1 MNILEF
7 QVEKPFHFNW
17 SGKFVA
23 PDENWVHITRA
34 LMDFELIVMT
44 EGELYIAADEKE
56 YIVRKGEYL
65 LINPPCN
72 QYGYKP
78 SKCAF
83 YWTHFAY
90 NNWHNNPI
98 IHKEST
104 AQNTKKTFS
113 ADQTASSD
121 LATGAESAENKILL
135 PIQGK
140 VPRTDRLVVLFKQLQ
155 DCDRKYHNRSLN
167 NYALTT
173 ILCELYSQLSSTTN
187 HPAMK
192 EEQLQLYTDIVDY
205 ISWRIHENI
214 KVSEIADYFEYNEK
228 YLTTFFKKA
237 SGTSLKAYILSR
249 KMELAKALLTDSN
262 QPIAQIGYD
271 LGFSDNHN
279 FSSAFKKITGQSPS
293 EYRGTYAERMLF
305 HQ

>member
-1 MNILEF
+1 METLEF

-17 SGKFVA
+17 SGKFIA
-23 PDENWVHITRA
+23 PDENWIHITRT
-34 LMDFELIVMT
+34 LVDFELIVMT
-44 EGELYIAADEKE
+44 EGTLYIAADEKE
-56 YIVRKGEYL
+56 YVVQEGEYV
-65 LINPPCN
+65 LISPPCN

-78 SKCAF
+78 SKCTF

-90 NNWHNNPI
+90 NNWHNNPV
-98 IHKEST
+98 IHKQMPPRSAKRDIST
-104 AQNTKKTFS
+104 S
-113 ADQTASSD
+113 ARTNP
-121 LATGAESAENKILL
+121 ENVENKIWL
-135 PIQGK
+135 PMQEK
-140 VPRTDRLVVLFKQLQ
+140 VPRTDRLIVLFKQLQ
-155 DCDRKYHNRSLN
+155 DCDRKYHNRNLN

-173 ILCELYSQLSSTTN
+173 ILCELYSQLSSMTN

-237 SGTSLKAYILSR
+237 SGTSLKSYILNR

-262 QPIAQIGYD
+262 QPVAQIGYD

-293 EYRGTYAERMLF
+293 EYRGTYAQRQLF